1 MSDATLEIWN
11 GLDKN
16 EKNTI
21 YSKKKIQACRGIGSA
36 FVCPPPERRSMA
48 FKRSGVRLLYAPPQ
62 FVRKR
67 QFSDFFLVCFDQNLV
82 QKPKNKGL
90 SASVF
95 QLSSVKVRDKRAD
108 AQYVDGAA

>member
-36 FVCPPPERRSMA
+36 FGCLTA
-48 FKRSGVRLLYAPPQ
+48 
-62 FVRKR
+62 
-67 QFSDFFLVCFDQNLV
+67 
-82 QKPKNKGL
+82 
-90 SASVF
+90 
-95 QLSSVKVRDKRAD
+95 
-108 AQYVDGAA
+108 

>member
-48 FKRSGVRLLYAPPQ
+48 FKRSGVRLPYAPPYLRNPNLIPVGDG
-62 FVRKR
+62 FG
-67 QFSDFFLVCFDQNLV
+67 FLLFI
-82 QKPKNKGL
+82 
-90 SASVF
+90 
-95 QLSSVKVRDKRAD
+95 SSIVV
-108 AQYVDGAA
+108 